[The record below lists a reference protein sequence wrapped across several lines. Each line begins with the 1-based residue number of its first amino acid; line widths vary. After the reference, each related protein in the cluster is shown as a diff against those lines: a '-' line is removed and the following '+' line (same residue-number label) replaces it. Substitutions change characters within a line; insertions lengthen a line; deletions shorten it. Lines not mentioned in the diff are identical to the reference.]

1 MYKKIMVPL
10 DGSAM
15 AECVLDHVE
24 TIGRGC
30 GAEKVIL
37 VRVVEPMDVPAS
49 AQIRFKDSDLKAFEA
64 DKEALAQKYLGDL
77 AKKLGYRWAKVETQV
92 LVGSVANSLVKYLKE
107 GGFDLVVIATHG
119 RSGAGRWVWGSTA
132 DRLLRSSCTPVFMV
146 RVPGCVPD
154 MD

>member
-15 AECVLDHVE
+15 AEVVLAHVK
-24 TIGRGC
+24 TIGKGC
-30 GAEKVIL
+30 GAKKVVL
-37 VRVVEPMDVPAS
+37 VRVVEPIDVPAS
-49 AQIRFKDSDLKAFEA
+49 AQIRFKDSDLKAFES
-64 DKEALAQKYLGDL
+64 DKEALAQTYLDDL
-77 AKKLGYRWAKVETQV
+77 AKKLGYDWAKVETKV
-92 LVGSVANSLVKYLKE
+92 LVGSVANSLIEYVKE
-107 GGFDLVVIATHG
+107 HAFDLVVIATHG